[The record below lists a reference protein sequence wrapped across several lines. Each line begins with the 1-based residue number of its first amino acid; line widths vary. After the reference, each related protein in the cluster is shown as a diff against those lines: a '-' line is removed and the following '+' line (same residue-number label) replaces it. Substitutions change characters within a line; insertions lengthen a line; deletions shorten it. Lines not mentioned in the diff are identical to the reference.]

1 MSIIKDMKELIECS
15 CQDQPANEAAKPEVN
30 YTIDDVT
37 ADAISNALE
46 VGLIDHMTASA
57 ARRENKRALQKVADA
72 LNAAL
77 PPGARVKTP
86 PSFKL

>member
-1 MSIIKDMKELIECS
+1 MKELIECS
-15 CQDQPANEAAKPEVN
+15 CQDQPANEAKPEVN

-72 LNAAL
+72 MNAAL

-86 PSFKL
+86 LSFEP